1 MCPDISN
8 ADGSVIINVDL
19 NPKQAEKEL
28 AKLRTSIAKLQNQ
41 INDYQAKKMPLV
53 EQAETLRAQI
63 NQAKREAEALSQA
76 WTQGVAGADKQQ
88 QEAMETANQLEQEY
102 NSIVAAIDKIDEKL
116 FPAQEKLEKA
126 TVDAG
131 NMHIQMRQ
139 AEAATQG
146 VEENMRGAEKHSDG
160 VEKNTRETE
169 KNTKETEKHTS
180 KLEFGL
186 KRANRQAKTYSSRWK
201 TIARSMLAYSLFNRA
216 VNPLFQGFRQFTDL
230 VKTSMRANQQATQAV
245 AQFKGALLTMVAP
258 IVKAVVPALTALIRV
273 ATQVVAVFAR
283 LTAAIFGTTIEDSS
297 KAAEELWNEK
307 ESIDGVG
314 SAAKKASKQLASFDE
329 INKLTG
335 DHALSVSGGS
345 SNIGSIA
352 PDFSALQNVKLP
364 AWLESIATALEF
376 AIDDIKFELADGFDF
391 SDDTTLFSVMG
402 TIVGG
407 IVGGTLTGSPA
418 GVVIG
423 ALGGLLLSL
432 MLKGFQKS
440 DKANGG
446 NQSEQF
452 RSVLEKILK
461 AIVGIALL
469 KLAFTGNT
477 GMALLLSLGVLASLA
492 YTAFKDD
499 GASGEASSQ
508 LWTSV
513 IIGILGAIVGAAF
526 GGFKGAVLGLSIGM
540 AISLAIHELLS
551 GMSASDYQKY
561 GGILYSILLAVFVG
575 SLAAKIGGVVVGLGA
590 GVLTLGIGLAV
601 TFLSIELSKV
611 AEKQAK
617 EFFEDRITLD
627 GKIIDPRVDV
637 KRFKSDAGKEYKD
650 KFQDKKTAEEEFNA
664 ISQMPVSD
672 DISDL
677 INKTG
682 KTLSDLKEEYEDEKF
697 KHVPKASRFIIPK
710 YARGAVIPPNREFL
724 AVLGDQKSGTNVE
737 APLATI
743 VQAMQ
748 IALASNGGANSG
760 TNEAYMV
767 LDDEVFGKLVYRY
780 NNKERNRIGIS
791 LAGGNA

>member
-53 EQAETLRAQI
+53 EQAESLRAQI
-63 NQAKREAEALSQA
+63 NQAKREADALSQA

-88 QEAMETANQLEQEY
+88 QEAMETASQLEQEY

-186 KRANRQAKTYSSRWK
+186 KRANRQAKTYSSRWR

-216 VNPLFQGFRQFTDL
+216 ADPLFQGFRQFNDL

-335 DHALSVSGGS
+335 DHASSVSGGS
-345 SNIGSIA
+345 SNTGSIA

-407 IVGGTLTGSPA
+407 IVGGTLTGGPA

-446 NQSEQF
+446 NQYEQF

-461 AIVGIALL
+461 AIIGITLL
-469 KLAFTGNT
+469 KLALTGNT

-492 YTAFKDD
+492 YTTFKDG
-499 GASGEASSQ
+499 GASGDQAAL
-508 LWTSV
+508 LWRTV
-513 IIGILGAIVGAAF
+513 MWGILAAVIGGAF
-526 GGFKGAVLGLSIGM
+526 GGFSGAIIG
-540 AISLAIHELLS
+540 
-551 GMSASDYQKY
+551 
-561 GGILYSILLAVFVG
+561 
-575 SLAAKIGGVVVGLGA
+575 
-590 GVLTLGIGLAV
+590 LTLGISMSLIMDSVKNAMTDAAYNKIAGVVTSVLVAIVTGLLVASIGCPVLGIAAGVV
-601 TFLSIELSKV
+601 TLALGITFSITE
-611 AEKQAK
+611 AEVDAKQMEKAK
-617 EFFEDRITLD
+617 NTVKDVQEDWRNRNKWMIEN
-627 GKIIDPRVDV
+627 DPV
-637 KRFKSDAGKEYKD
+637 FKDFRED
-650 KFQDKKTAEEEFNA
+650 TAIA
-664 ISQMPVSD
+664 
-672 DISDL
+672 SDL
-677 INKTG
+677 LNNPDIIAAIEPEPEKAHDATTG
-682 KTLSDLKEEYEDEKF
+682 LTDKAKKALEDIK
-697 KHVPKASRFIIPK
+697 KKKYGIPK
-710 YARGAVIPPNREFL
+710 FARGAVIPPNREFL

-780 NNKERNRIGIS
+780 NNKERNRIGVS

>member
-8 ADGSVIINVDL
+8 ADGSVVINVDL

-53 EQAETLRAQI
+53 EQAEALRAQI

-186 KRANRQAKTYSSRWK
+186 KRANRQAKTYSSRWR

-216 VNPLFQGFRQFTDL
+216 AEPLFQGFRQFTDL

-245 AQFKGALLTMVAP
+245 AQFKGALITMVAP

-335 DHALSVSGGS
+335 DHASSVSGGS
-345 SNIGSIA
+345 SNTGSIA

-407 IVGGTLTGSPA
+407 IVGGTLTGGPA

-526 GGFKGAVLGLSIGM
+526 GGFKGAVLGLAIGM

-561 GGILYSILLAVFVG
+561 GGILHSILLAVFVG

-601 TFLSIELSKV
+601 TFLSIGLSKI

-617 EFFEDRITLD
+617 EFSEKYADIGGRFVRRDLLESSQKDALD
-627 GKIIDPRVDV
+627 AIQRK
-637 KRFKSDAGKEYKD
+637 KD
-650 KFQDKKTAEEEFNA
+650 DDDEFA
-664 ISQMPVSD
+664 VISKMPVSD
-672 DISDL
+672 DISGLNDA
-677 INKTG
+677 G
-682 KTLSDLKEEYEDEKF
+682 KTLAELQEAYEDEKF

-780 NNKERNRIGIS
+780 NNKERNRIGVS

>member
-8 ADGSVIINVDL
+8 ADGSVVINVDL

-53 EQAETLRAQI
+53 EQAEALRAQI
-63 NQAKREAEALSQA
+63 NQAKREAESLSKA

-146 VEENMRGAEKHSDG
+146 VEENMRGAEKHSGG
-160 VEKNTRETE
+160 VEKNTRETK

-180 KLEFGL
+180 KLESGM
-186 KRANRQAKTYSSRWK
+186 KRANRQAKTYSSRWR

-216 VNPLFQGFRQFTDL
+216 ANPLFQGFRQFTDL

-335 DHALSVSGGS
+335 DHASSVSGES
-345 SNIGSIA
+345 SNTGSIA

-461 AIVGIALL
+461 AIIGIALL

-492 YTAFKDD
+492 YTAFKDN

-601 TFLSIELSKV
+601 TFLSIGLSKI

-617 EFFEDRITLD
+617 EYFKDRITLD
-627 GKIIDPRVDV
+627 GKILVGELHKPTS
-637 KRFKSDAGKEYKD
+637 KQNEAYGKMLQE
-650 KFQDKKTAEEEFNA
+650 KKAAEEEFA
-664 ISQMPVSD
+664 AVSQMPVSD

-677 INKTG
+677 INKTY
-682 KTLSDLKEEYEDEKF
+682 KTLSDLHEEYEDEKF

-748 IALASNGGANSG
+748 IALASNVGANSG

-780 NNKERNRIGIS
+780 NNKERNRIGVS

>member
-53 EQAETLRAQI
+53 EQAEALRAQI
-63 NQAKREAEALSQA
+63 NQAKREAESLSKA

-88 QEAMETANQLEQEY
+88 QEAMETANRLEQEY

-186 KRANRQAKTYSSRWK
+186 KRANRQAKTYSSRWR

-216 VNPLFQGFRQFTDL
+216 AEPLFQGFRQFTDL

-283 LTAAIFGTTIEDSS
+283 LTAAIFGTTIEESS
-297 KAAEELWNEK
+297 KAADELWNEK

-335 DHALSVSGGS
+335 DHASSVSGGS
-345 SNIGSIA
+345 SSTGSIA

-407 IVGGTLTGSPA
+407 IVGGTLTGGPA

-526 GGFKGAVLGLSIGM
+526 GGFKGAVLGLAIGM

-601 TFLSIELSKV
+601 TFLSIGLSKI

-617 EFFEDRITLD
+617 EFSEKYADIGGRFVRRDLLESSQKDALD
-627 GKIIDPRVDV
+627 AIQRK
-637 KRFKSDAGKEYKD
+637 KD
-650 KFQDKKTAEEEFNA
+650 DDDEFA
-664 ISQMPVSD
+664 VISKMPVSD
-672 DISDL
+672 DISGLNDA
-677 INKTG
+677 G
-682 KTLSDLKEEYEDEKF
+682 KTLAELQEAYEDEKF

-780 NNKERNRIGIS
+780 NNKERNRIGVS